1 MKQTRIFFLTALCFL
16 AACVK
21 LQEPDTEP
29 VKNTDDPQGE
39 VEITFSVERPGDLIP
54 ATKTLTDTPTLNN
67 MWVAVFGSSGYLK
80 EYREATLVTS
90 ATTNYWVPDT
100 EKGETEDDRP
110 SNTSSN
116 TYQYRVTLSLSENSR
131 RILHFIANAPT
142 ELPFDQA
149 TTILPELLS
158 SEGDAAY
165 WQTITL
171 DEGIKAKRDSDGDF
185 IDAQGHKITGR
196 DPNQRYVV
204 SDETQAAL
212 NSIALIRN
220 FAKIEVYNQN
230 DSNFELISFAAI
242 NVPTSGSIVPYFAGG
257 FVQGYQ
263 NNSYE
268 QLRSLGYPGFLPL
281 HAEFNDDIPAKNDFV
296 NGTSAV
302 AGTGQ
307 AFYLYERP
315 VPNDRQGPTFVIIYG
330 KYTDPKDHAESLGF
344 YRVDLMEGQEYYP
357 IYRNFKY
364 QISIKKIL
372 KPGAS
377 TPEEAAVTAGSA
389 DVSADVATAS
399 LADISDGMS
408 RIVVSYMSKT
418 LTRQYNSD
426 NKLELKFKF
435 YPDVTDFADDNDAEP
450 KHDNSKVTVTRE
462 TENGPIIITRTV
474 DTNDSDD
481 GWRSVWITTSAPSD
495 VIKTER
501 LKVEGTVI
509 DEDNHQRKLYRY
521 ITYSMISTQTMY
533 VHCSPKR
540 VQKEVGESVDVD
552 ITIPSGLPE
561 SIFPLIFQI
570 EAASLSLTPDT
581 EASNNNLPVISS
593 TTTVPGGSG
602 LSFHF
607 ERSLSYSEYLDLPA
621 VSGETAYA
629 LPNGVS
635 WDGLVT
641 LTCHFKTNKKLNGS
655 QVYVSEKAGY
665 FHQANDGFSN
675 YGVKDFTNLAFS
687 YGSPTQSG
695 VPALQGESVT
705 FSFDIVVDAGDGLP
719 NPVYVEL
726 VRLRPTQG
734 SGLTAVPGRPGVY
747 SFTPTDSHCALQLY
761 TSEAGGVVTA
771 KLSAEEY
778 NDKSISTDKLTFQN
792 AQITNK
798 VLYGIGKQAVFQYTY
813 ENEALLPVIVT
824 LTGLTPVS
832 TDNRFADNGNG
843 TWTFTP
849 HGGNATQSF
858 TLETTTENGDVSVH
872 IENVLYSNAPTVEKG
887 REYMTYTTPGAFGEK
902 ALGVGTQV
910 EYTFSYD
917 ADDTDHDPVTFA
929 MSSSNLTTTDSRMV
943 NNNDGTWTFTPNDN
957 NQQQTITFTT
967 TTFARSGNLSIS
979 STGVGYSSTSPDSYT
994 RPTTIVIP
1002 EDYLRLQGGNWN
1014 DEWYSTV
1021 FEANVYSD
1029 KSCNNSISGGFLR
1042 NSNERNNAQITINI
1056 QSTWEASTPAY
1067 MMFHKRIVYGIGGHT
1082 YYYATT
1088 SIGALL
1094 NASLA
1099 RDNETITFST
1109 TAP

>member
-1 MKQTRIFFLTALCFL
+1 MKQTRFIFLTVLCFL
-16 AACVK
+16 AACTKV
-21 LQEPDTEP
+21 QEMEP
-29 VKNTDDPQGE
+29 GQNSDNPQGE
-39 VEITFSVERPGDLIP
+39 VEVTFRVEMPGDLIP
-54 ATKTLTDTPTLNN
+54 TTKALTDTPALDN
-67 MWVAVFGSSGYLK
+67 MYVAVFGSSGYLK
-80 EYREATLVTS
+80 EYRQATLVSS
-90 ATTNYWVPDT
+90 ATTNYWTPGP
-100 EKGETEDDRP
+100 GETEEDRP
-110 SNTSSN
+110 DNTTSD
-116 TYQYRVTLSLSENSR
+116 TFQYKVTLSLSENSR

-158 SEGDAAY
+158 TEGEAAY
-165 WQTITL
+165 WQTVTL
-171 DEGIKAKRDSDGDF
+171 TGIKAKRDTDGDF
-185 IDAQGHKITGR
+185 IDAQGHKITGQ

-204 SDETQAAL
+204 SDETKAAL
-212 NSIALIRN
+212 DGIALIRN
-220 FAKIEVYNQN
+220 FAKIEVYNQD

-242 NVPTSGSIVPYFAGG
+242 NVPTSGSIVPYYAGG

-268 QLRSLGYPGFLPL
+268 QLRTLGYPGFLPL

-296 NGTSAV
+296 NRTSAV
-302 AGTGQ
+302 ASTGQ
-307 AFYLYERP
+307 AYYLYERP
-315 VPNDRQGPTFVIIYG
+315 IPNDRQGPTFVIIYG
-330 KYTDPKDHAESLGF
+330 KYTDPEDHTESLGF

-364 QISIKKIL
+364 KISIKKIL

-377 TPEEAAVTAGSA
+377 TPAEAAVTAGSA
-389 DVSADVATAS
+389 DVSADVATAN
-399 LADISDGMS
+399 LNDISDGMS

-418 LTRQYNSD
+418 LTKQYGND
-426 NKLELKFKF
+426 NKLELQFKF
-435 YPDVTDFADDNDAEP
+435 YPDVKDFANASDPEP

-462 TENGPIIITRTV
+462 TENGPIISSISV
-474 DTNDSDD
+474 AESDD
-481 GWRSVWITTSAPSD
+481 PDTGYRSVWITTSAPSD
-495 VIKTER
+495 AIKTER
-501 LKVEGTVI
+501 IKVEGTVI

-675 YGVKDFTNLAFS
+675 YGVKAFTNLAFS
-687 YGSPTQSG
+687 YGTPAQSG
-695 VPALQGESVT
+695 VPTAQGEAVT
-705 FSFDIVVDAGDGLP
+705 FSFDIGVDAGDGLP

-747 SFTPTDSHCALQLY
+747 SFTPTDSHCNLQLY
-761 TSEAGGVVTA
+761 TSEAGSVVSA
-771 KLSAEEY
+771 KLTAEEY
-778 NDKSISTDKLTFQN
+778 NEASLSTPKLTFQD
-792 AQITNK
+792 AAITNK
-798 VLYGIGKQAVFQYTY
+798 VMYGIGKQAVFQYTY
-813 ENEALLPVIVT
+813 ENDALLPIIVT
-824 LTGLTPVS
+824 LSGLEPVS

-849 HGGNATQSF
+849 RGGNATTQSF
-858 TLETTTENGDVSVH
+858 TLLTTTQNGDVSVH
-872 IENVLYSNAPTVEKG
+872 IANALYNEYPTVNKG
-887 REYMTYTTPGAFGEK
+887 REYWTLTSPALSEV
-902 ALGVGTQV
+902 ALGDNVQV
-910 EYTFSYD
+910 DVSFSYD
-917 ADDTDHDPVTFA
+917 SSDTEHNPVTFNLG
-929 MSSSNLTTTDSRMV
+929 SSYLTTSDSRMV
-943 NNNDGTWTFTPNDN
+943 NNGNGSWTFTPNDSN
-957 NQQQTITFTT
+957 AQQTITFTT
-967 TTFARSGNLSIS
+967 TTFARGGSLRITPTDGSYNNGYVDNSYSRPTSIVIPADYLSLTGGQSGSSWLGWIS
-979 STGVGYSSTSPDSYT
+979 STSD
-994 RPTTIVIP
+994 I
-1002 EDYLRLQGGNWN
+1002 
-1014 DEWYSTV
+1014 
-1021 FEANVYSD
+1021 NVYSD
-1029 KSCNNSISGGFLR
+1029 KSCSTSISNGFTFNDNGRNNSEIT
-1042 NSNERNNAQITINI
+1042 ITIN
-1056 QSTWEASTPAY
+1056 SNYTASTPAY
-1067 MMFHKRIVYGIGGHT
+1067 LKFTHRTLFWTTAYYSSTTIGN
-1082 YYYATT
+1082 
-1088 SIGALL
+1088 LL
-1094 NASLA
+1094 NASKA
-1099 RDNETITFST
+1099 QDAETLTFT
-1109 TAP
+1109 TNAP